1 MSVHAFPFYSFSSA
15 YTSTTMTL
23 PRRPSTCSSSLST
36 AGKHPHHGLGSTPRV
51 KTPSEYHSLPET
63 ARQKILA
70 AEARLSAFD
79 DSLKA
84 IAALKKAHKKLV
96 TSASTQ
102 KKKKKNRG
110 NFQRR
115 LHRRRNFPKD
125 VRDMLIMWL
134 RKRID
139 NPYPS
144 DLEKQ
149 ELSKMTN
156 LDVEAIS
163 TWFTNAR
170 VRYLPRLKKERE
182 QKMLKQSKMHNFGVG
197 MYERTHK
204 RQRLNEDG
212 ALRTFKKTNN

>member
-1 MSVHAFPFYSFSSA
+1 
-15 YTSTTMTL
+15 MTL
-23 PRRPSTCSSSLST
+23 PRRSSSCSSSLFS
-36 AGKHPHHGLGSTPRV
+36 AEKHPHHNLGSAPKA
-51 KTPSEYHSLPET
+51 KTPSEYHSLPKT
-63 ARQKILA
+63 AQQKFLA

-84 IAALKKAHKKLV
+84 VAALKKAHRKLV
-96 TSASTQ
+96 TSANA
-102 KKKKKNRG
+102 KKKKMKRG
-110 NFQRR
+110 VFQRR

-125 VRDMLIMWL
+125 VRDRLILWL

-144 DLEKQ
+144 DFEKQ
-149 ELSKMTN
+149 KLSKMTN

-182 QKMLKQSKMHNFGVG
+182 ENMLEKSKMDHFGG
-197 MYERTHK
+197 AKNERTCK
-204 RQRLNEDG
+204 RQRVED
-212 ALRTFKKTNN
+212 